1 MPSIDSTVA
10 TRGYST
16 REVADLV
23 GLTPDQVRH
32 YVRRQLLQ
40 PLRGTRGEYRFAFQ
54 DVLLLRTAK
63 GLLAAEIT
71 PRKANR
77 ALLKLQRSLAAES
90 TATNPADGSADNSA
104 IPQTDFASTHGEQRS
119 AVADVGG
126 LGASSGGQ
134 PRSLAA
140 LRIKADG
147 AAVVIC
153 DDTQLWNAESGQGH
167 LNFDAPS
174 SDTPTASGSN
184 KVAQLGHRNL
194 IISKEPEELTSD
206 EWYNLGLD
214 LEEVE
219 PKRAPDA
226 YRRAIA
232 LDPKNADALVNL
244 GRLFQMKGD
253 LKNAKRY
260 YEQALAAVSSHE
272 LAMYNMGTVFDEL
285 NETERAAQYYERAHS
300 VPDAHYNM
308 ARISELQ
315 GDEVSALRHMRRYR
329 QMLDAE
335 TDRFE

>member
-1 MPSIDSTVA
+1 MFHSESNTADNAASKAPIS
-10 TRGYST
+10 GYTT
-16 REVADLV
+16 REVADLI

-32 YVRRQLLQ
+32 YVRRLLVQ
-40 PLRGTRGEYRFAFQ
+40 PLRGHRGEFRFSFQ
-54 DVLLLRTAK
+54 DVVLLRTAK
-63 GLLAAEIT
+63 GLLEARVT

-77 ALLKLQRSLAAES
+77 VLSNLQLGLIQANPTAEGAEQQRSLAGMRIV
-90 TATNPADGSADNSA
+90 ADGSS
-104 IPQTDFASTHGEQRS
+104 
-119 AVADVGG
+119 
-126 LGASSGGQ
+126 
-134 PRSLAA
+134 
-140 LRIKADG
+140 
-147 AAVVIC
+147 VVIC
-153 DDTQLWNAESGQGH
+153 DQQQLWNAESGQGH
-167 LNFDAPS
+167 LNFEPAP
-174 SDTPTASGSN
+174 TEPSN
-184 KVAQLGHRNL
+184 TLTLLSERNL
-194 IISKEPEELTSD
+194 IVSKDPDELSSD

-244 GRLFQMKGD
+244 GRLYPIKGD

-260 YEQALAAVSSHE
+260 YEQALSSVSSHQ
-272 LAMYNMGTVFDEL
+272 LAAYNMGTVFDEL
-285 NETERAAQYYERAHS
+285 NETDRAAEFYERAPA

-335 TDRFE
+335 S

>member
-1 MPSIDSTVA
+1 MLQSESNTASNAASNAPTS
-10 TRGYST
+10 GYTT
-16 REVADLV
+16 REVADLI

-32 YVRRQLLQ
+32 YVRRRLVQ
-40 PLRGTRGEYRFAFQ
+40 PARGVRAEFRFSFQ
-54 DVLLLRTAK
+54 DVVLLRTAK
-63 GLLAAEIT
+63 GLLSARVT

-77 ALLKLQRSLAAES
+77 VLLNLQQGLIQANPSAQGEEQQRSLAAMRIV
-90 TATNPADGSADNSA
+90 ADGDS
-104 IPQTDFASTHGEQRS
+104 
-119 AVADVGG
+119 
-126 LGASSGGQ
+126 
-134 PRSLAA
+134 
-140 LRIKADG
+140 
-147 AAVVIC
+147 VVIC
-153 DDTQLWNAESGQGH
+153 DQQQLWNAESGQGH
-167 LNFDAPS
+167 LNFDAAPS
-174 SDTPTASGSN
+174 EPGS
-184 KVAQLGHRNL
+184 AITRLSERNL
-194 IISKEPEELTSD
+194 IVAKDPDELNSD

-244 GRLFQMKGD
+244 GRLYQIKSD

-260 YEQALAAVSSHE
+260 YELALSSVSSHQ
-272 LAMYNMGTVFDEL
+272 LAAYNLGTVFDEL
-285 NETERAAQYYERAHS
+285 NEMERAAHYYERAPA

-335 TDRFE
+335 T